1 MVYLG
6 SHMGDSQLLRI
17 EPIPTGALNSRTLP
31 IPVDIHVFPAL
42 QVFSQA
48 RKEDDWTDNPRR
60 IGRIV
65 DNHGNYVT
73 VSQTFK
79 NIGPIVDAIL
89 VDPDGTGEVSHLSQ
103 AEEKP
108 AFAGCLSSLAL

>member
-1 MVYLG
+1 
-6 SHMGDSQLLRI
+6 MGDSQLLRI
-17 EPIPTGALNSRTLP
+17 ESTPTGALNSRTLP

-42 QVFSQA
+42 QVFSQTG
-48 RKEDDWTDNPRR
+48 KEDDFIYNSRR

-79 NIGPIVDAIL
+79 NIGPIVDAVL

-103 AEEKP
+103 VEKKS
-108 AFAGCLSSLAL
+108 AFAGYLFSLAL